1 MISAKLIE
9 SLENTFEPTV
19 VKYAHQARPMQKKA
33 WLGPAL
39 KAFGSGYGKYLVYSP
54 LLLFAEPFLPK
65 EFVETTDEW
74 TKGMNPIL
82 LYFMA
87 PWKAFKRM
95 ATAEEKIQQLEEEK
109 QRQQQQGLF
118 NIGGMDISWRD
129 VLGAIGAAA
138 ALGGIASRN
147 PIVSILGGLAALYGF
162 APRFGFGGQE
172 PEPIPE
178 QQPQDLP
185 RQPDIGEIPGYV
197 RPLPTVP
204 PLPRTLPSP
213 LDSPMNMPL
222 IPRPPMRMPSVM
234 VIPPA
239 TPPVSPLMPI
249 TGQ

>member
-33 WLGPAL
+33 WFGPAL
-39 KAFGSGYGKYLVYSP
+39 GALLKGYSKYLTYGP
-54 LLLFAEPFLPK
+54 LLILAEPFMPK

-74 TKGMNPIL
+74 TKDMNPVS
-82 LYFMA
+82 LYFLA
-87 PWKAFKRM
+87 PWKIFKRID
-95 ATAEEKIQQLEEEK
+95 AAESKLQQLEEEK
-109 QRQQQQGLF
+109 QRQQQGLF
-118 NIGGMDISWRD
+118 NIGGMAINWRD
-129 VLGAIGAAA
+129 ILGAVGAAA

-162 APRFGFGGQE
+162 APRFGFGSQE
-172 PEPIPE
+172 PETIPE
-178 QQPQDLP
+178 QQLQDLP

-197 RPLPTVP
+197 RPVPTIP

-239 TPPVSPLMPI
+239 APPVSPLMPI